1 MADKRTANSRRAAFT
16 LIELMIVVA
25 IIGLLASI
33 AIPNF
38 LKFQCRSKQSE
49 VKAGLGGWYVT
60 EKAFLAEHNTY
71 GTDLIAVSWEPEGT
85 PLYLYGFQSTQYPAS
100 ISGLTGW
107 DAARNHTAQ
116 SAVVGSPPNYNTAK
130 MISLGGSP
138 LMQTELPGVTFCNGQ
153 QFVLGAVGDINPD
166 ALILKDQWVMD
177 NQRQLLSVSNDC
189 LNGS

>member
-1 MADKRTANSRRAAFT
+1 MRTLRSTRAAFT

-25 IIGLLASI
+25 IIGLLAAI

-38 LKFQCRSKQSE
+38 LKFQCRSKQTE

-71 GTDLIAVSWEPEGT
+71 GTDLVAVSWEPEGT

-100 ISGLTGW
+100 IAGLTNWAPG
-107 DAARNHTAQ
+107 RNHTAQ
-116 SAVVGSPPNYNTAK
+116 SGVVGSPPNYDTTK
-130 MISLGGSP
+130 MISLGGSA
-138 LMQTELPGVTFCNGQ
+138 LQQVDLPGVTFCNGQ

-166 ALILKDQWVMD
+166 SGILKDQWVMD
-177 NQRQLLSVSNDC
+177 NSRQLLSVSNDC
-189 LNGS
+189 LNGG